1 MIAFLSLCYGAIIW
15 LIFYKLK
22 LLPFNLVA
30 KFIVGIIGVGGI
42 MTLLILMNVYQP
54 YSQDLLVYQ
63 PVARIGARV
72 AGRVVEVPVQ
82 PNRPLQQGDVLFR
95 IDDVPYQAEVDRL
108 KAALA
113 EAEQHIPVLKA
124 EVDVADAEISK
135 AESEYAQAKRE
146 FDRSK
151 KLVSKGAGRER
162 DVDRWRT
169 EMKSWN
175 AEIREARA
183 EKVQAQSDYGSDIDG
198 VNTTVAQLRAQ
209 LAKAEWDLN
218 ETVVYAPA
226 NGVVTQVG
234 LVVGSIVGSVAASHQ
249 MSFIYETQRMYI
261 ATFVQNSKRHIKA
274 GDPVEVA
281 FDSLPGRIIKGD
293 VEAVVKAMGQGQL
306 DPSGDLFTRND
317 TVPRGRF
324 LVKFQI
330 NDDEFVG
337 GEQIPIAGSG
347 GAVAIY
353 TDKMKAI
360 RIVRKVVL
368 RMYTWLNFLFTP

>member
-1 MIAFLSLCYGAIIW
+1 MIAFLTICYCSIIW

-30 KFIVGIIGVGGI
+30 KFIVGIIGIGGVL
-42 MTLLILMNVYQP
+42 TLLILMNVYQP
-54 YSQDLLVYQ
+54 YSDDFLVIQ

-113 EAEQHIPVLKA
+113 EAEQLIPALKA
-124 EVDVADAEISK
+124 EVDVADAEISR
-135 AESEYAQAKRE
+135 AQSEYSQAKRE
-146 FDRSK
+146 FDRST
-151 KLVSKGAGRER
+151 KLAAKGAGRER

-169 EMKSWN
+169 EMQSLN
-175 AEIREARA
+175 AVIREAKA
-183 EKVQAQSDYGSDIDG
+183 QKVQAQSAYGSDIDG
-198 VNTTVAQLRAQ
+198 VNTTVAQLMAQ
-209 LAKAEWDLN
+209 LTKAEWELK
-218 ETVVYAPA
+218 ETTVYAPA

-234 LVVGSIVGSVAASHQ
+234 LVIGSIVGSVALSHQ
-249 MSFIYETQRMYI
+249 MSFIYDTQRIYI
-261 ATFVQNSKRHIKA
+261 ASFVQNAKRHIKA
-274 GDPVEVA
+274 GDPVEIA
-281 FDSLPGRIIKGD
+281 FDSLPGRIIKGN
-293 VEAVVKAMGQGQL
+293 VEVIISAMGQGQI
-306 DPSGDLFTRND
+306 DPSGDLFARND

-324 LVKFQI
+324 FVKFQI
-330 NDDEFVG
+330 NDEEFDE
-337 GEQIPIAGSG
+337 GEQIPIIGSG

-368 RMYTWLNFLFTP
+368 RMYTWLNFWFTP

>member
-1 MIAFLSLCYGAIIW
+1 
-15 LIFYKLK
+15 
-22 LLPFNLVA
+22 
-30 KFIVGIIGVGGI
+30 
-42 MTLLILMNVYQP
+42 MNVYQP

-124 EVDVADAEISK
+124 EVDVADAEINR
-135 AESEYAQAKRE
+135 AQSEYSQAKRE

-169 EMKSWN
+169 EMQSWN
-175 AEIREARA
+175 AVIREAKA
-183 EKVQAQSDYGSDIDG
+183 QKVQAQSAYGSDIDG

-234 LVVGSIVGSVAASHQ
+234 LVVGSIVGSVALSHQ
-249 MSFIYETQRMYI
+249 MSFIYDTQRMYI

-330 NDDEFVG
+330 NDDEFVE

-368 RMYTWLNFLFTP
+368 RMYTWLNFLFRP

>member
-1 MIAFLSLCYGAIIW
+1 MIAFLTLCYCSIIW

-54 YSQDLLVYQ
+54 YSDDLLVYQ

-95 IDDVPYQAEVDRL
+95 IDDVPYQAEVERL

-113 EAEQHIPVLKA
+113 EAEQNVPQLKA
-124 EVDVADAEISK
+124 AVDAADADISRSR
-135 AESEYAQAKRE
+135 SEKQQASREYKRAR
-146 FDRSK
+146 D
-151 KLVSKGAGRER
+151 LVKKGAGRDQE
-162 DVDRWRT
+162 VDRWQT
-169 EMKSWN
+169 QMQTWD
-175 AEIREARA
+175 AAIRAA
-183 EKVQAQSDYGSDIDG
+183 QAQKRQAELAYESQING
-198 VNTTVAQLRAQ
+198 VNTTVAQLQAS
-209 LAKAEWDLN
+209 LKKAEWDLN

-234 LVVGSIVGSVAASHQ
+234 LVVGSVVGSAALSHQ
-249 MSFIYETQRMYI
+249 MSFIYDTQRMYI
-261 ATFVQNSKRHIKA
+261 ATFVQNSKRHIEA

-281 FDSLPGRIIKGD
+281 FDSLPGRIIKGN
-293 VEAVVKAMGQGQL
+293 VEAIIKAMGQGQL

-330 NDDEFVG
+330 NDDEF
-337 GEQIPIAGSG
+337 GEREQMPIAGSG

-368 RMYTWLNFLFTP
+368 RMYTWLNFLFRP

>member
-54 YSQDLLVYQ
+54 YSQDFLVYQ

-124 EVDVADAEISK
+124 GVDIADAEISK

-169 EMKSWN
+169 ELKSWN

-330 NDDEFVG
+330 NDDEFVE

>member
-1 MIAFLSLCYGAIIW
+1 MIAFLTICYCSVIW

-30 KFIVGIIGVGGI
+30 KFIVGIIGVGGVL
-42 MTLLILMNVYQP
+42 TLLILMNVYQP
-54 YSQDLLVYQ
+54 YSDDFLVYQ

-72 AGRVVEVPVQ
+72 AGRVVEVQVK

-95 IDDVPYQAEVDRL
+95 IDDIPYQAEVDRL

-124 EVDVADAEISK
+124 EVDIADAEINR
-135 AESEYAQAKRE
+135 AQSEYAEAKRE

-169 EMKSWN
+169 EMQSLN
-175 AEIREARA
+175 AVIREAKA
-183 EKVQAQSDYGSDIDG
+183 QKVQALSAYGSDIDG

-209 LAKAEWDLN
+209 LKKAEWELK

-234 LVVGSIVGSVAASHQ
+234 LAVGSIVGSTALSHQ
-249 MSFIYETQRMYI
+249 MSFIYETRRMYI
-261 ATFVQNSKRHIKA
+261 ASFVQNAKRHMNA
-274 GDPVEVA
+274 GDPVEIA
-281 FDSLPGRIIKGD
+281 FDSLPGKIIKGN
-293 VEAVVKAMGQGQL
+293 VEAIVPAMGQGQI

-317 TVPRGRF
+317 AVPRGRF
-324 LVKFQI
+324 FVRFQI
-330 NDDEFVG
+330 NDGEFG
-337 GEQIPIAGSG
+337 EGEQIPIIGSG
-347 GAVAIY
+347 GAIAIY

-368 RMYTWLNFLFTP
+368 RMYTWLNFWFTP